1 LYIEPLPEGYWHQHT
16 WETEPDYWIYQITS
30 KAHHHH
36 NTYLIEQPLSRD
48 DVVNGYNC
56 YTYPNRRFFP
66 WIKERV
72 KKRVEKRE
80 EERVPITP
88 FSLKTLTPI
97 GVWEHD
103 LS

>member
-1 LYIEPLPEGYWHQHT
+1 M
-16 WETEPDYWIYQITS
+16 DKRKS
-30 KAHHHH
+30 KK
-36 NTYLIEQPLSRD
+36 ESR
-48 DVVNGYNC
+48 
-56 YTYPNRRFFP
+56 
-66 WIKERV
+66 